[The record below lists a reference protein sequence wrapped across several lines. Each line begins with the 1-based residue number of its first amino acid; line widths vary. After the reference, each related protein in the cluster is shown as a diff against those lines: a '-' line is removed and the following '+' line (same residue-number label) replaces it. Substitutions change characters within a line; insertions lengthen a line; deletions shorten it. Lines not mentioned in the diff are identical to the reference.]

1 MPTRE
6 ALLGLL
12 LIRPVFSFPRPLWRA
27 PFLQGTFCVRRVGS
41 VTRLPLLSVGES
53 IRFGS
58 SHSRATAATAA
69 NSPAALSVTASAAMS
84 SSEGPASIHWFRK
97 GLRLHDNRALLEAC
111 DGADLVFPLFVMDSD
126 PASPESRAGSARTAF
141 LLESLQDLDEQ
152 LRAKGSRLFVVRG
165 KPEEVLPDLFEEWNI
180 NKLTFEA
187 DSEPRSR
194 ERDREVG
201 ELARAAGVQVLI
213 RGTSTMR
220 NLENYHKLMGKKVGT
235 YLKSYGAF
243 MKLHDNA
250 GPVPACAPCI
260 SGDLPTPRASP
271 DDAGYDR
278 FAIPSMA
285 DLGVAMP
292 AKALK
297 FRGGE
302 REALSRLESVMARE
316 DWISEFEKP
325 KTSPNSIEPS
335 TTVLSMYISHGCLS
349 PRKFWHALC
358 KVYSK
363 KGGSKPPVSLK
374 GQLLWREFNYFSG
387 YSIPNFDK
395 MVGNPVIRQIPWD
408 KDEEKLSAWKE
419 ARTGFPW
426 IDAAMTQ
433 LKDEGWIH
441 HLARHAVACFLTRGD
456 LWQSWE
462 DGAAVFDELLLDA
475 DWSINNFNWQWLSC
489 SAFFYQYFRC
499 YSPVAFGKKTDKN
512 GDYIKKYVPILR
524 KFPPKYIYEPWTAP
538 LEVQRGCGCIIGK
551 DYPKPIVDHTDVSKA
566 NMAKMHDA
574 YDANKEAEASESQ
587 TDGSAAGGGGS
598 SSSRGAKPAPKKR
611 AKR

>member
-1 MPTRE
+1 MSAPE
-6 ALLGLL
+6 A
-12 LIRPVFSFPRPLWRA
+12 S
-27 PFLQGTFCVRRVGS
+27 
-41 VTRLPLLSVGES
+41 
-53 IRFGS
+53 
-58 SHSRATAATAA
+58 
-69 NSPAALSVTASAAMS
+69 
-84 SSEGPASIHWFRK
+84 ASIHWFRK
-97 GLRLHDNRALLEAC
+97 GLRLHDNRALREAC
-111 DGADLVFPLFVMDSD
+111 DGAGSLYPLFVYD
-126 PASPESRAGSARTAF
+126 PDPRSPEARAGSLRTAF

-165 KPEEVLPDLFEEWNI
+165 KPEEVLPGLFAEWKVK
-180 NKLTFEA
+180 KLTFEA

-201 ELARAAGVQVLI
+201 RLAQEAGVQVLI
-213 RGTSTMR
+213 RGTSTLR
-220 NLENYHKLMGKKVGT
+220 NLQNYHKLMGKKQGT

-243 MKLHDNA
+243 LKLHDNA
-250 GPVPACAPCI
+250 GPVPACAPDI
-260 SGDLPTPRASP
+260 SGDLPPPAASP

-285 DLGVAMP
+285 ELEVEPP
-292 AKALK
+292 AKALR

-302 REALSRLESVMARE
+302 REALSRFETVMARE
-316 DWISEFEKP
+316 DWISKFEKP
-325 KTSPNSIEPS
+325 KTSPNSLDPS
-335 TTVLSMYISHGCLS
+335 TTALSMYVSHGCLS
-349 PRKFWHALC
+349 TRKFWHALC
-358 KVYSK
+358 EVYST

-374 GQLLWREFNYFSG
+374 GQLLWKEFNYFSG

-408 KDEEKLSAWKE
+408 KDENKLSAWKE

-433 LKDEGWIH
+433 LKEEGWIH

-512 GDYIKKYVPILR
+512 GDYIKKYLPVLR
-524 KFPPKYIYEPWTAP
+524 KFPPQYIYEPWTAP
-538 LEVQRGCGCIIGK
+538 REVQRGCGCIIGK
-551 DYPKPIVDHTDVSKA
+551 DYPKPIVDHADVSKD
-566 NMAKMHDA
+566 NMAKMNDA
-574 YDANKEAEASESQ
+574 YEANKEAEAAGPQ
-587 TDGSAAGGGGS
+587 AGGNGGGGS
-598 SSSRGAKPAPKKR
+598 EGGGSSASRRGQGQAASKKR